1 MSSSPSFEGI
11 IDIHAHADPD
21 RTRRSLDVIELA
33 RQYRDRGFRGVVLMN
48 HYDSTA
54 GQAYLVSKVVPGIE
68 VYGGIVLNHLI
79 GGLNRAAVEHF
90 TLVEGGLGKIVYMPT
105 TGSENEVRWN
115 SSGGPYVRIS
125 EGGRLLPE
133 VFEMLDLIADLDL
146 AVSTGHSSPEEVL
159 LLTQAARERG
169 MERILAT
176 NPTYPA
182 IDMSVEQMVEAAR
195 LGAYI
200 EFIYYVLGT
209 PGTRWTIEGYAQAIR
224 AIGAER
230 CILSSCGGQAWMPIH
245 TFAWTEL
252 IGGLLE
258 HGITLAEIDT
268 LAKVNP
274 AHLLGI
280 EQGA

>member
-1 MSSSPSFEGI
+1 VPSSPRFEGF

-33 RQYRDRGFRGVVLMN
+33 RQYHDRGFRGLLLMN
-48 HYDSTA
+48 HHDSTA

-79 GGLNRAAVEHF
+79 GGLNLHAVEHF
-90 TLVEGGLGKIVYMPT
+90 TQVEGGLGKVVYMPT

-115 SSGGPYVRIS
+115 GSGGPFVSIS

-133 VFEMLDLIADLDL
+133 VYEVLDLVAELDL
-146 AVSTGHSSPEEVL
+146 ALSTGHSSSEEVL

-169 MERILAT
+169 IERILAT

-195 LGAYI
+195 LGATI

-209 PGTRWTIEGYAQAIR
+209 PGTRWTIEGYARAIQAI
-224 AIGAER
+224 GVER

-245 TFAWTEL
+245 TFAWSEL

-258 HGITLAEIDT
+258 HGITQGEIDT
-268 LAKVNP
+268 MAKLNP
-274 AHLLGI
+274 ARLLGI
-280 EQGA
+280 E